1 VKLLRQAKTDS
12 FSGKA
17 FFIFLIRFF
26 PALANMLVLIY
37 YSRQLDEAVYGTYQN
52 YWVRTYVLSA
62 VGAMGLQGFLMTY
75 NAEFIAALVR
85 KLSVRSY
92 ALGLLWMVAVSAVF
106 AYLEF
111 YDTSVPLFVSFF
123 FLLAYIVTIIL
134 ESVHFVN
141 KNFGFILL
149 VNLLYTLGF
158 CWLHY
163 SAVNSGGFDMQYLL
177 FYLLILLSVRAIVYI
192 SPVPAMLRKHGDIVL
207 DKPLTEI
214 RKLWLHLGVYDI
226 TQFLFKYID
235 KFIMSLVLTAE
246 LSAIYYNGSQ
256 DIPFLS
262 LLLGAAGSAALM
274 QLADKRVEDKDEYT
288 VTLLKRSSRLLS
300 CIVFPVFFFFL
311 VFRTELFTVL
321 LSEKYIP
328 AIPVFF
334 VSVMAVP
341 LRAYSF
347 TTILQNRHKGGI
359 INAGSVADIVI
370 ACALMYPLY
379 LWLGLPGVALSFV
392 VSSYLQGGFYLYHT
406 SRLLDR
412 PVASL
417 LPAGNWLVK
426 LIIFGLLFIGIHY
439 FLSEG
444 YSDEI
449 VLICGIVLLMVV
461 SIAAIAVELKLQSN
475 EQPDTKA

>member
-37 YSRQLDEAVYGTYQN
+37 YSRTLDEAVYGTYQN

-62 VGAMGLQGFLMTY
+62 IGAMGLQGFLMTY

-92 ALGLLWMVAVSAVF
+92 ALGMLWIVLASAAF
-106 AYLEF
+106 AYLGF
-111 YDTSVPLFVSFF
+111 YDAGIPLFISFF
-123 FLLAYIVTIIL
+123 FLLAYIATIIL
-134 ESVHFVN
+134 ESVHFVK

-149 VNLLYTLGF
+149 VNLLYTLCF

-163 SAVNSGGFDMQYLL
+163 SAVANGFDMQKLLLYLL
-177 FYLLILLSVRAIVYI
+177 VVLSARAVIYIL
-192 SPVPAMLRKHGDIVL
+192 PVPGMLRQHSDVEL
-207 DKPLTEI
+207 DKPVSEI
-214 RKLWLHLGVYDI
+214 RKLWLHLGVYDV
-226 TQFLFKYID
+226 TQFLFKYVD

-274 QLADKRVEDKDEYT
+274 QLADKSITDKDAYT
-288 VTLLKRSSRLLS
+288 VSLLKRSSRLLS

-311 VFRTELFTVL
+311 IFRTELFTVL

-392 VSSYLQGGFYLYHT
+392 VSSYLQGAFYLYHT
-406 SRLLDR
+406 SQLLGR
-412 PVASL
+412 PVSSL
-417 LPAGNWLVK
+417 IPIGNWLGK
-426 LIIFGLLFIGIHY
+426 LVVFGLLFRGVHY
-439 FLSEG
+439 LLAQHYPG
-444 YSDEI
+444 EI
-449 VLICGIVLLMVV
+449 VLSCGVALTMVV
-461 SIAAIAVELKLQSN
+461 SCVAVATEFKLQRNIESV
-475 EQPDTKA
+475 